1 MALLFIYFETS
12 WESVF
17 FMRMLRSCSYFLFFC
32 YTWTGMVKILVFLL
46 YLNIYLYISFD
57 CICWEIIMFLF
68 ICYTWTGS
76 VKILVFLLYLN
87 IYLYVHFYC
96 ICWEVIVF
104 LFFCCTWTSTR
115 KFLVSLLYL
124 NFFFYC
130 ICILWLLFLLCLML
144 QVIFCYIWTFI
155 VFLFLV
161 FELT

>member
-1 MALLFIYFETS
+1 
-12 WESVF
+12 
-17 FMRMLRSCSYFLFFC
+17 
-32 YTWTGMVKILVFLL
+32 MVKILVFLL

-124 NFFFYC
+124 NFFFLLYLYFVTFVFVMPYASGY
-130 ICILWLLFLLCLML
+130 ILLYMNIYSIFVSCVWTDIVCFLSYLDFYSLVKCYVCLFC
-144 QVIFCYIWTFI
+144 VISQEI
-155 VFLFLV
+155 
-161 FELT
+161 